1 LTGFEKVLKGRSEQV
16 SPHLKAHL
24 GAITVMDQAVIEEGM
39 ILVNYRV
46 GLFVRASDEPQVLVA
61 S

>member
-1 LTGFEKVLKGRSEQV
+1 LTGLESVKRAIRTGLTPPESAV
-16 SPHLKAHL
+16 

>member
-1 LTGFEKVLKGRSEQV
+1 LKVLKGRSEQV
-16 SPHLKAHL
+16 SPHLKAQL
-24 GAITVMDQAVIEEGM
+24 GAITVVDQAVIEEGM

-46 GLFVRASDEPQVLVA
+46 GLFVRASDEPQVLIA